1 MTGDQNTDR
10 RADIEQLSQWDREH
24 YWHAFTQMAEY
35 EPFMIER
42 AEGVFLFDTN
52 GRAYIDGVSSLWCN
66 VHGHNHP
73 RINAA
78 ISEQLGKV
86 AHVTSLGM
94 ANPTTVRLARR
105 LAESTHELH
114 VNDATAASAE
124 TLDKVF
130 FSSDGACAIEVALKL
145 AFQYWRQCDAPQP
158 GRNLFLAVGNAYHGD
173 TLGGVSVGGVSR
185 FHAMFD
191 PLLFDVVRGPCPDSY
206 RLPEGIAAGSAT
218 EYYLNEYRL
227 LLERFGERIAALIVE
242 PLVQGAAGMVM
253 HPPGF
258 LRGLRA
264 LTRQYGVLMIADEV
278 AVGMG
283 RTGSLW
289 ACGQESVQPDF
300 LCTGKGLTG
309 GYLPMAA
316 TLTTSRVW
324 NAFLGRYEDSRS
336 FFHGHTYGGN
346 PLAAAAALA
355 TLDLFE
361 EEQTLEKVAQRA
373 EELKDLLKPLTELP
387 NVGDVRQRGL
397 MAAIELVRDKRSAE
411 PYPWSERW
419 GHRVCQIAL
428 EHGVWLRPLGNVIV
442 IMPPLCIGSLELKQ
456 LVDAVQQGVSTVV
469 R

>member
-1 MTGDQNTDR
+1 MTWDPKIVPE
-10 RADIEQLSQWDREH
+10 ADIEQLSLWDREH

-105 LAESTHELH
+105 LAESTRELH
-114 VNDATAASAE
+114 TNDAASASND

-145 AFQYWRQCDAPQP
+145 AFQYWRQCDTPQP

-206 RLPEGIAAGSAT
+206 RLPEGITASSAT
-218 EYYLNEYRL
+218 EYYLSEYRL
-227 LLERFGERIAALIVE
+227 LFERFGERIAALIVE

-253 HPPGF
+253 HPPGL

-264 LTRQYGVLMIADEV
+264 LTRQYEVLMIADEV

-361 EEQTLEKVAQRA
+361 EEQTLSTVAQRA
-373 EELKDLLKPLTELP
+373 EELKNLLQPLAELQ

-397 MAAIELVRDKRSAE
+397 MAAIELVRDKRTAD

-442 IMPPLCIGSLELKQ
+442 IMPPLCIGSLELRQ
-456 LVDAVQQGVSTVV
+456 LVDAVQQGLNTVG